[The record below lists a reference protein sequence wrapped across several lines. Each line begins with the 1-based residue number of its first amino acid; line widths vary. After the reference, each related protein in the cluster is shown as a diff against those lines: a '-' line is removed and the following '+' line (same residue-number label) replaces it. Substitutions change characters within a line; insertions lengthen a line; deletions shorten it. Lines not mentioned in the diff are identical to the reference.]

1 MGKTF
6 ICDEVNDL
14 YTADVLASGHLKT
27 SELCEI
33 VGIKTSAASGNI
45 ARKWITAAAYLKD
58 IIVTD
63 CPASSWIYLA
73 DLAASASA
81 SAAAI
86 FPESTATGGS
96 GGVWMMKIC
105 TLSGEGSWP
114 KIIPIDVVLTAGLV
128 SMLTGNA
135 NKNIYARILT

>member
-1 MGKTF
+1 MGKVFVT
-6 ICDEVNDL
+6 DEISDQ
-14 YTADVLASGHLKT
+14 YTADVLASGHIKT
-27 SELCEI
+27 SELCEL

-45 ARKWITAAAYLKD
+45 ARKWLTATCYLKD

-63 CPASSWIYLA
+63 CPASTWLYLA

-96 GGVWMMKIC
+96 GGAWLAKIAMF
-105 TLSGEGSWP
+105 SGEGSWP
-114 KIIPIDVVLTAGLV
+114 KIIPMNVLLTAGLV

-135 NKNIYARILT
+135 SKNIYARILT